1 MATDATRPTDDH
13 DTLPPGWSYNPSAWS
28 ERIPIVVLG
37 VVAMF
42 IALYL
47 SAYQLGW
54 VGSVWDPI
62 FGQGTITILESDLSH
77 LFPVPDALL
86 GGIGYLIDWTFGLVG
101 GTKRYK
107 TLPWAVVIFGI
118 GIIPFGLTSIFLA
131 LAMPAIV
138 GAGCF
143 LCVVNA
149 VIAVVMIP
157 YAWDEIWLSMVAMRS
172 MMRNGASFWDAFT
185 GRAQHLAF

>member
-1 MATDATRPTDDH
+1 MASDTGGRTDGE
-13 DTLPPGWSYNPSAWS
+13 TLPPGWDYNPSAWS

-37 VVAMF
+37 VVAML
-42 IALYL
+42 IAFYL
-47 SAYQLGW
+47 SAYQFGW
-54 VGSVWDPI
+54 VSSVWDPV
-62 FGQGTITILESDLSH
+62 FGDGTERVLESGLSQ

-86 GGIGYLIDWTFGLVG
+86 GSLGYLIDWVFGLVG

-107 TLPWAVVIFGI
+107 TLPWAVIVLGI

-131 LAMPAIV
+131 LSMPGIV

-143 LCVVNA
+143 LCGVNA

-157 YAWDEIWLSMVAMRS
+157 YAWDEIWLSLIAVRS

-185 GRAQHLAF
+185 GRAHERAF

>member
-1 MATDATRPTDDH
+1 METNEGPDRTDG
-13 DTLPPGWSYNPSAWS
+13 DTLPPGWDYNPSAWR
-28 ERIPIVVLG
+28 ERLPIIGLG
-37 VVAMF
+37 FVAMF

-47 SAYQLGW
+47 SAYQFGW
-54 VGSVWDPI
+54 VDSIWDPF
-62 FGQGTITILESDLSH
+62 FGDGTERVLDSGLSH

-86 GGIGYLIDWTFGLVG
+86 GALGYLIDWVFGAVG

-107 TLPWAVVIFGI
+107 TLPWAVIVLGI
-118 GIIPFGLTSIFLA
+118 GIIPFGLTSIFLG

-143 LCVVNA
+143 LCAVNA
-149 VIAVVMIP
+149 VIAIVMVP
-157 YAWDEIWLSMVAMRS
+157 FAWDEIWLSLIAVRN

-185 GRAQHLAF
+185 GRAHELAF